1 MRNFDTT
8 LYFITDSTGFSE
20 EEFLRRTE
28 EALKGGA
35 SLLQLRE
42 KDKTTREY
50 IALAEKAHTLTK
62 KYNVPLIIDDRVD
75 VALAM
80 GAEGVHLGQ
89 SDMPIDVARKIL
101 GDDFIIGATSIGI
114 SLCPR

>member
-1 MRNFDTT
+1 MKHFDTT
-8 LYFITDSTGFSE
+8 LYFITDSTGFGE

-28 EALKGGA
+28 EALKGGV

-50 IALAEKAHTLTK
+50 ISLAEKVHTLTK

-75 VALAM
+75 VALSV
-80 GAEGVHLGQ
+80 GAEGVH
-89 SDMPIDVARKIL
+89 
-101 GDDFIIGATSIGI
+101 
-114 SLCPR
+114 

>member
-42 KDKTTREY
+42 
-50 IALAEKAHTLTK
+50 
-62 KYNVPLIIDDRVD
+62 
-75 VALAM
+75 
-80 GAEGVHLGQ
+80 
-89 SDMPIDVARKIL
+89 
-101 GDDFIIGATSIGI
+101 
-114 SLCPR
+114 